1 METIRAQWDE
11 LLAAEPSD
19 WSHLDLELRLDDD
32 ERTEEVVVLLAP
44 LNPWRRDDDYRSG
57 ILQFRAARST
67 GYGAAAVLVGARV
80 SLLDDRRHRRD
91 ALGCCARSTPC
102 GSCTPR
108 DLANRRGR
116 FGPSRA
122 ILHNVRAF
130 LRIDGDDFAL
140 RGARLVWYQARCEDA
155 EGIAFQL
162 VTHGSKNLLHVAGW
176 APGSRPSTCPA
187 PR

>member
-67 GYGAAAVLVGARV
+67 GYGAARRPGRRAAWRCSTPGHRRTARGAA
-80 SLLDDRRHRRD
+80 LDRRRAHRR
-91 ALGCCARSTPC
+91 T
-102 GSCTPR
+102 
-108 DLANRRGR
+108 RRG
-116 FGPSRA
+116 
-122 ILHNVRAF
+122 
-130 LRIDGDDFAL
+130 
-140 RGARLVWYQARCEDA
+140 
-155 EGIAFQL
+155 
-162 VTHGSKNLLHVAGW
+162 
-176 APGSRPSTCPA
+176 

>member
-67 GYGAAAVLVGARV
+67 GYGAAASLVGARV
-80 SLLDDRRHRRD
+80 ALLDDRGIGGHLRVLRSID
-91 ALGCCARSTPC
+91 AVRIVHTQG
-102 GSCTPR
+102 PR
-108 DLANRRGR
+108 
-116 FGPSRA
+116 
-122 ILHNVRAF
+122 
-130 LRIDGDDFAL
+130 
-140 RGARLVWYQARCEDA
+140 
-155 EGIAFQL
+155 
-162 VTHGSKNLLHVAGW
+162 
-176 APGSRPSTCPA
+176 
-187 PR
+187 